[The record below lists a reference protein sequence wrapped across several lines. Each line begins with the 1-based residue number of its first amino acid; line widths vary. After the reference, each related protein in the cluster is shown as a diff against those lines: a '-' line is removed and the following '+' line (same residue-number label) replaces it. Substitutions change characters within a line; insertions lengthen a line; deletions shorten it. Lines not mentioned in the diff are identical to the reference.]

1 MAREESQEAPA
12 YDESIT
18 QEHEPPHRPETPVH
32 LHETP
37 VIVTHELAPAE
48 ETPEVT
54 LPVQQEPVLIHASVS
69 APPPIIVRENPV
81 NEELYAKFRDAERE
95 IDRLRSTIATM
106 AAAPPQLRQRTRAL
120 SDSGSTAETDLQTMG
135 SLQQEGVP
143 LQVVVIIALGVFIT
157 TYLFF

>member
-32 LHETP
+32 VHETP
-37 VIVTHELAPAE
+37 IIITHEQAPAE
-48 ETPEVT
+48 ETLEV
-54 LPVQQEPVLIHASVS
+54 PVQQEPVLMPAPVS
-69 APPPIIVRENPV
+69 APPPFIVKENPV
-81 NEELYAKFRDAERE
+81 NEELYAKFMEAERE
-95 IDRLRSTIATM
+95 IDRLRSTMATM

-120 SDSGSTAETDLQTMG
+120 SDSGSTAETDIQTMG